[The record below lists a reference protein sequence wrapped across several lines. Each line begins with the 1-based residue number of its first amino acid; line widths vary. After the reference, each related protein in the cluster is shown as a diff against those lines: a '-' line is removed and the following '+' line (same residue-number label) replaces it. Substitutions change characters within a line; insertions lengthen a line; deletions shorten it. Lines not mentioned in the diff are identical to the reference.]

1 MDQFQFVRSTCPQP
15 LNLNH
20 VDLWIDDNIYNYIKF
35 TQLSFDRTQSST
47 LTFGM
52 MLQLLVFWWSDP
64 VVND

>member
-1 MDQFQFVRSTCPQP
+1 MDQFQFVRSTYPQP

-20 VDLWIDDNIYNYIKF
+20 VDLWINDKIYNYIRF
-35 TQLSFDRTQSST
+35 TQLSLDRTQSST